1 LGEKAEMTGN
11 EKLGGVNGTAGEGKT
26 RSMRPSACRS
36 HMRKTL
42 AKEFEEIVKGFISV
56 AKKGSCPHVKLAT
69 ELLKPDRKDLFRKK
83 GTATR
88 YWEMLQKEEREKER
102 ATKEQIAGG

>member
-1 LGEKAEMTGN
+1 MTGN

-42 AKEFEEIVKGFISV
+42 AKEFEEIVNG
-56 AKKGSCPHVKLAT
+56 
-69 ELLKPDRKDLFRKK
+69 LFRWQ
-83 GTATR
+83 R
-88 YWEMLQKEEREKER
+88 R
-102 ATKEQIAGG
+102 AVARM